1 MELLASCFQLEN
13 PLNYTETL
21 ITYNSPL
28 KLNGENIKI
37 LILISTDTQDDI
49 FLSDRVLFRLPPL
62 DHAHVTY

>member
-1 MELLASCFQLEN
+1 MELLASFFKLKN

-21 ITYNSPL
+21 IAYNNPL

-37 LILISTDTQDDI
+37 LILLSMDTQDDL
-49 FLSDRVLFRLPPL
+49 FLLDRVLFRLPPL